1 MTSVIT
7 LPILTHLRII
17 TATTYSMHLRTLVT
31 LYAKPTETLKLIF
44 TFFTAVLTFTAMA
57 NEAPSTLDETSGQAF
72 GGPSSVA
79 GQVSSDGRVR
89 KTPLFEGVFDLRSYH
104 DFQES
109 LERDHGIT
117 YGLDYNMLYQYADPS
132 AGESSAAG
140 GGFRFYGGW
149 APTGISASH
158 PGSLVFKLEHRHRLG
173 TDIAPQQLASEINY
187 AGLTAVTFSD
197 AGGLLTNLYWTQNFN
212 NNNFAYIVGQ
222 VDTTDYVDVYGLVN
236 IWTEFNNLA
245 FTTNPAIP
253 VPDQGLGGAL
263 RWTVKEHYYVLAG
276 LADAN
281 GDPGKPLDGFDS
293 FFNDREY
300 FKHIELGWE
309 GSWEQ
314 RFNDNVHLTLWHVDE
329 RTESNVPDG
338 WGTAFSFSREF
349 GKWLPFL
356 RLGYGDG
363 GGAILDRSISTGF
376 GYTTDHPS
384 DRFALG
390 LSWGQPNQGIYN
402 INVNNQYTI
411 ETYYRVQ
418 VLKRLQ
424 VTPDVQLLLNPALNP
439 DEDHIWIFSLR
450 ARLVF

>member
-1 MTSVIT
+1 V
-7 LPILTHLRII
+7 
-17 TATTYSMHLRTLVT
+17 
-31 LYAKPTETLKLIF
+31 
-44 TFFTAVLTFTAMA
+44 
-57 NEAPSTLDETSGQAF
+57 G
-72 GGPSSVA
+72 
-79 GQVSSDGRVR
+79 
-89 KTPLFEGVFDLRSYH
+89 
-104 DFQES
+104 
-109 LERDHGIT
+109 
-117 YGLDYNMLYQYADPS
+117 
-132 AGESSAAG
+132 
-140 GGFRFYGGW
+140 
-149 APTGISASH
+149 
-158 PGSLVFKLEHRHRLG
+158 
-173 TDIAPQQLASEINY
+173 Y

-212 NNNFAYIVGQ
+212 ANNFAYIVGQ

-253 VPDQGLGGAL
+253 VPDQGLGGVL
-263 RWTVKEHYYVLAG
+263 RWTIKDRYYIVAG

-281 GDPGKPLDGFDS
+281 GDPEKPLDGFDS

-329 RTESNVPDG
+329 RTEFNVPDG

-363 GGAILDRSISTGF
+363 GGALLDRSISTGF
-376 GYTTDHPS
+376 GYSPGHSS

-390 LSWGQPNQGIYN
+390 VSWGQPNQEIYET
-402 INVNNQYTI
+402 NVNDQYTI
-411 ETYYRVQ
+411 ESYYRLQ
-418 VLKRLQ
+418 LLKHLQ
-424 VTPDVQLLLNPALNP
+424 VTPDIQLLLNPALNP
-439 DEDHIWIFSLR
+439 AEDHIWILSVR
-450 ARLVF
+450 ARLEL

>member
-1 MTSVIT
+1 MKI
-7 LPILTHLRII
+7 II
-17 TATTYSMHLRTLVT
+17 TFIIAAFVLPAL
-31 LYAKPTETLKLIF
+31 AAEETGVSNNSKSIH
-44 TFFTAVLTFTAMA
+44 
-57 NEAPSTLDETSGQAF
+57 F
-72 GGPSSVA
+72 GGPSSVP
-79 GQVSSDGRVR
+79 GQVSSDREKSKLPVI
-89 KTPLFEGVFDLRSYH
+89 KDLLDLQAYY
-104 DFQES
+104 DFKES
-109 LERDHGIT
+109 LTHDHGFT
-117 YGLDYNMLYQYADPS
+117 FGLDYNMLYQYATPS
-132 AGESSAAG
+132 NTESDAAG
-140 GGFRFYGGW
+140 GVFRLYGSW
-149 APTGISASH
+149 APTGISSSH
-158 PGSLVFKLEHRHRLG
+158 PGALIIKLENRHRLG
-173 TDIAPQQLASEINY
+173 TDIAPQQLAGEVGY

-212 NNNFAYIVGQ
+212 ANNFAYIVGQ

-263 RWTVKEHYYVLAG
+263 RWAIKDRYYIVAG

-363 GGAILDRSISTGF
+363 GGALLDRSISTGF
-376 GYTTDHPS
+376 GYSPGQGS

-390 LSWGQPNQGIYN
+390 VSWGQPNQEIYN
-402 INVNNQYTI
+402 TDVNDQYTI

-418 VLKRLQ
+418 VLKHLQ